1 MEKIRYISSRF
12 DREFKMNNI
21 IIKISTFFFLI
32 IYLSSCGFK
41 PMYKLSEDNA
51 DFKSYAVIL
60 TDPGNTSREIK
71 DEIKKSLPSNTGG
84 KKSYII
90 EISTKE
96 NSDPLITNTDGTVE
110 KYRIEVIMNFKVKDI
125 DENAYLIED
134 TVRGFA
140 QYTIETSEIESEDK
154 KKRMIRTATNSAI
167 QMMLSKIQ
175 SDTSITNAN

>member
-1 MEKIRYISSRF
+1 MEKIRHISSRF
-12 DREFKMNNI
+12 DRKFKMNNI
-21 IIKISTFFFLI
+21 IIKISIFFFLI

-84 KKSYII
+84 KKSYI
-90 EISTKE
+90 KE